1 MEGIKQFTLRFDMEN
16 EAQVRAFEYLKA
28 ESAGQGISQNTFLL
42 QMIAERM
49 EGKETETISKD
60 EWAERIAARV
70 AEKLLKTVTIAAAGQ
85 GSIEA
90 AESVQKQGMK
100 SEGQSDGCVEVISE
114 DAMDFLDCFG

>member
-1 MEGIKQFTLRFDMEN
+1 MERIKQFTLRFDMEN
-16 EAQVRAFEYLKA
+16 EGQVRAFEYLKV

-49 EGKETETISKD
+49 EGKETERVSKD
-60 EWAERIAARV
+60 EWAERIAAKV

-85 GSIEA
+85 DSTGS
-90 AESVQKQGMK
+90 AETAQNHGMK
-100 SEGQSDGCVEVISE
+100 REDQSDGHAEVISE

>member
-49 EGKETETISKD
+49 EGKETETVSKD
-60 EWAERIAARV
+60 EWAERIAAKV
-70 AEKLLKTVTIAAAGQ
+70 VEQLLKTVTIAAAGQ
-85 GSIEA
+85 DSTGS
-90 AESVQKQGMK
+90 AETVQNHGMK
-100 SEGQSDGCVEVISE
+100 SEDQSDGHVELISE
-114 DAMDFLDCFG
+114 DAMDFLNCFG

>member
-28 ESAGQGISQNTFLL
+28 ESAGRGISQNTFLL

-49 EGKETETISKD
+49 VGKETETVSKD
-60 EWAERIAARV
+60 EWAERIAAKV

-85 GSIEA
+85 DSTGS
-90 AESVQKQGMK
+90 AETAQNHGMK
-100 SEGQSDGCVEVISE
+100 REDQSDGHAEVISE

>member
-49 EGKETETISKD
+49 EGKGTETVSKD
-60 EWAERIAARV
+60 EWAERIAAKV
-70 AEKLLKTVTIAAAGQ
+70 AEKLLKTVTIVAAGQ
-85 GSIEA
+85 DLTGS
-90 AESVQKQGMK
+90 AETAQNHGMK
-100 SEGQSDGCVEVISE
+100 SEDQSDGRVDVISE
-114 DAMDFLDCFG
+114 DAMYFLNCFG